1 MDMSMYSLETLH
13 IEIVRTKRNIHSPK
27 NSKQNLDW
35 SNLKRFVMDISVY
48 SLKTPL
54 VEIVRT

>member
-1 MDMSMYSLETLH
+1 MYSLETLY
-13 IEIVRTKRNIHSPK
+13 IEIVRTKKNIHSPK
-27 NSKQNLDW
+27 NSEQNLDW
-35 SNLKRFVMDISVY
+35 SNLKRFVMDISVC

>member
-1 MDMSMYSLETLH
+1 MDISMYSLETLH

-27 NSKQNLDW
+27 NSEQNLDW
-35 SNLKRFVMDISVY
+35 SNLKRFVMDISVC